1 MNLAL
6 NPEDGDDPAYGQIFI
21 VDTEHA
27 MKAMRHANVG
37 IDPQLLRTA
46 YEVIRNVNPFAEAY
60 IMMKEEEED
69 EVERARNEN
78 REPAEIKLLFETGR
92 QLDRRLGYNVPRT
105 NEVAAVYVPGADGE
119 VPNAKIVIR
128 ERGKEL
134 KILKSTDSMVTPM
147 TYPLFYP
154 RGTLGWHPEM
164 KHRNSNRRVTRLQYV
179 CYTVAIREREFNP
192 ILYGGKLFQ
201 QYCVDEYVKIEGDRI
216 NWIKCNQKKI
226 LADAYKN
233 VDNMLMRRA
242 QERGLPLGRKV
253 ILPPSMTNSPR
264 YVEKHFQDAMAVV
277 RRFGKPDMFLTMT
290 CNPQWEEISE
300 NLFHEQKSSDRPDLV
315 VRVFIL
321 KVKAIMNE
329 IVKKK
334 IFGEVIAWMYPVE
347 NQGRG
352 LPHIHLLLTL
362 AEQDKLINGED
373 VEKKGISARIPDK
386 EHEYVLFDLVKRFM
400 IHGPCGNLNPNCPCM
415 EEFVDKN
422 GMRGRKCSKGYP
434 KAFQEETVVLEN
446 GLALYARPN
455 DGRTVQV
462 FANGG
467 RHELDNRW
475 VVPHNLY
482 LLKMF
487 KCHINLEKVNSVSSV
502 KYLHK
507 YVHKPPDRARLELE
521 EKNDHDEVKEFIDAR
536 YVCPQE
542 AVWRIFEL
550 PMYDRSHCIMSL
562 PVHLQG
568 EHICYF
574 DENMEEE
581 EIRERI
587 ANGSE
592 LMAYFELN
600 KTNVLAKTLFYHQIP
615 EKFCFKKGKWT
626 ERKSYFNTIGRMVKV
641 SPAEPERYHLRLL
654 LLNVK
659 GACSYDEL
667 KTVIDVNG
675 NVRVCETFSVACLER
690 GLIRNDEEW
699 KRALEEA
706 ESFEMP
712 WKLREFFALILVHC
726 NPAEPEELWNMF
738 KDSLSEDFSRSFRK
752 ELAYAKA
759 YKEIA
764 LSIMKAGKTLADF
777 PTMEQINVDDDVE
790 QVFDLAEELDL
801 GQRDYAL
808 MYAEQREI
816 CDEILHRIWN
826 PVNEP
831 AFYFLS
837 GPGGTGKTHVNKTI
851 VHMLR
856 GQKKKVCTMAFTGI
870 AATLLPAGRTLHNRF
885 GLTLDMSNSSI
896 SPRSRAWQE
905 LKETDLFICDEAP
918 MINKRAMRTLDEKL
932 REIMKNRIAFGG
944 KVMLWTGDF
953 RQTLPIQRHAT
964 RAEVVN
970 STLKRSEYWRLA
982 KRYKLTKNMR
992 ALETEQEFA
1001 KDLLEIGTG
1010 KWNSE
1015 NDEII
1020 LPENCISYG
1029 DLAEEIFAN
1038 CIASENW
1045 NEMAKS
1051 AILAPK
1057 NVDVSEMNNRVLEM
1071 LPGEEVMYTSIDLA
1085 QDENRQRADDYLDE
1099 YLNALNPSGFPRH
1112 KLRLKKNAI
1121 VLLMRNLNIEMG
1133 LCNGSRMKVE
1143 EMHPNLIMCKIL
1155 TGDKAGQTV
1164 YIPRIT
1170 LCCSEDYP
1178 FDLHRHQFPL
1188 VLAFAMTI
1196 NKAQGQTLEQV
1207 GIDLRKD
1214 VFSHG
1219 QSRQID
1225 SDPSN
1230 YIQKRPVIQSRASS
1244 GFAGPNILNTH
1255 QQRSDDYH
1263 ANASGKSQVRQIL
1276 PIRLQR
1282 TNVAQSSTSNT
1293 NRLNTS
1299 LMTNSTRVQQQRP
1312 AAGHAEND
1320 QLRRNSDRQEP
1331 RSVAP
1336 SNTANTNTMNTGQ
1349 VRRNSDRQEPRS
1361 VEESSTSNTNTM
1373 NTGQVRRNSDRQEP
1387 RSVVPSN
1394 TANTN
1399 TMNTGKMIYGQVR
1412 RNPNQVQPESISNIN
1427 APNKNAAELDRLLAL
1442 QLHNNMN
1449 QQMQL
1454 RDQEFARRTQQEEDQ
1469 AAELHSLGL
1478 ARRTQEQEDQ
1488 AAELHSLGLAR
1499 RTQQQ
1504 EDQAAELHSLEVAR
1518 AIQEEEYQRG
1528 LMNSSQEADSSIT
1541 RTNSSDLTQRQTQNA
1556 SAGHVR
1562 RNSRRQ
1568 QPMNVAPSN
1577 TANMNTMNTDQVRRN
1592 SDRQEPRSV
1601 EESSTSNTNTMN
1613 TGQVRRN
1620 SRRQQPRRAAES
1632 STANTNTM
1640 NTDTITRNNSDL
1652 NQRQTQNPSAGQ
1664 HRRNSRQQQPGS
1676 FEESSTSNTN
1686 SDQVRRN
1693 SDRQK
1698 LRRAAESS
1706 TSNTNTVNSD
1716 DAREGSQ
1723 TNHQNDDDD
1732 ADDDCTICL
1741 SRLSDGNENGPI
1753 KTAFS
1758 CNHFFHRDCI
1768 NVWLNTSK
1776 NCPICRAA
1784 VNDDKDVGQSSQGGA
1799 SNNTDESTLPDQ
1811 LYGVASAFSQG
1822 IASFVNWFLGSNT
1835 NELPHYYE
1843 QIALLQSA
1851 TIPSMLLMEEENGQ
1865 TKIVMIVAINLN
1877 ANQPYLT
1884 VIDSDQE
1891 IHTLYIGRNGQN
1903 HMTFRDTNGRL
1914 NISYIIANMP
1924 VDN

>member
-27 MKAMRHANVG
+27 MRALRHANVG

-60 IMMKEEEED
+60 MMMKEEEDNEN
-69 EVERARNEN
+69 ERARNEK

-92 QLDRRLGYNVPRT
+92 QLDRRLGYNVPRA

-119 VPNAKIVIR
+119 VPNAKIVVR

-154 RGTLGWHPEM
+154 RGTLGWNPEM
-164 KHRNSNRRVTRLQYV
+164 KHRNSNRRITRLQYV
-179 CYTVAIREREFNP
+179 CYTLAIREREFNP

-201 QYCVDEYVKIEGDRI
+201 QYCVDEYVKIEGDRM

-277 RRFGKPDMFLTMT
+277 RRFGKPDMFLTMK

-315 VRVFIL
+315 VRVFNL

-329 IVKKK
+329 VAKKK

-373 VEKKGISARIPDK
+373 VEIKGISARIPDK
-386 EHEYVLFDLVKRFM
+386 ELVPDLFDLVKRFM

-455 DGRTVQV
+455 DGRIVQV
-462 FANGG
+462 FANGR

-581 EIRERI
+581 EIRKRI

-600 KTNVLAKTLFYHQIP
+600 KTNVVAKTLFYHQIP

-626 ERKSYFNTIGRMVKV
+626 ERKAYFNTIGRMVKV

-659 GACSYDEL
+659 GACSYDDL
-667 KTVIDVNG
+667 KSVIDTNG
-675 NVRVCETFSVACLER
+675 NAKVCETFSAACLER

-726 NPAEPEELWNMF
+726 NPAKPEELWNMF
-738 KDSLSEDFSRSFRK
+738 KDSLSEDFSRRFRK
-752 ELAYAKA
+752 EVAYAKA

-777 PTMEQINVDDDVE
+777 PTMEQINVDDDVD

-905 LKETDLFICDEAP
+905 LKDTDLFICDEAP

-932 REIMKNRIAFGG
+932 REIMNNRIAFGG

-992 ALETEQEFA
+992 ALATEQEFA
-1001 KDLLEIGTG
+1001 RDLLEIGSG
-1010 KWNSE
+1010 KWNNE

-1020 LPENCISYG
+1020 LPENCISNG
-1029 DLAEEIFAN
+1029 DLAEEIFGQ
-1038 CIASENW
+1038 CIVLENW

-1057 NVDVSEMNNRVLEM
+1057 NIDVSEMNNKVLEM
-1071 LPGEEVMYTSIDLA
+1071 LSGEEIVYTSIDLA

-1133 LCNGSRMKVE
+1133 LCNGARMKVE
-1143 EMHPNLIMCKIL
+1143 QMQPNLIVCKIL

-1219 QSRQID
+1219 QL
-1225 SDPSN
+1225 
-1230 YIQKRPVIQSRASS
+1230 YVALSRARAWNKLRIRLDDGNLERKTNLLLFGLLKKVRTQFKTEMPAREDAKGKRHFSRGLKRVGDASS
-1244 GFAGPNILNTH
+1244 EKECQGFVGNSSRKTPNTSRWSLIWCLSRYCELYWRWLALAFFFLLTESIAQVCMPLFIARVISVMVRANQMSELVNSVLILTGTTVLATVAGGLRVGTFHFVTAKINRQMRHDLFHSITAQGIDFFDNSPTGEILSRLISDCESVSSTLSSSVDVFFSNGLMVLGSLVLMLESSWQLSLITLILIPTLAVFIKVYSVYYDNIAE
-1255 QQRSDDYH
+1255 RSQMSK
-1263 ANASGKSQVRQIL
+1263 ANANRIAEEA
-1276 PIRLQR
+1276 I
-1282 TNVAQSSTSNT
+1282 SS
-1293 NRLNTS
+1293 
-1299 LMTNSTRVQQQRP
+1299 M
-1312 AAGHAEND
+1312 
-1320 QLRRNSDRQEP
+1320 
-1331 RSVAP
+1331 RSVRAF
-1336 SNTANTNTMNTGQ
+1336 AAE
-1349 VRRNSDRQEPRS
+1349 RRERQRFE
-1361 VEESSTSNTNTM
+1361 
-1373 NTGQVRRNSDRQEP
+1373 
-1387 RSVVPSN
+1387 
-1394 TANTN
+1394 
-1399 TMNTGKMIYGQVR
+1399 
-1412 RNPNQVQPESISNIN
+1412 
-1427 APNKNAAELDRLLAL
+1427 AELDATLRVDRTKSFAL
-1442 QLHNNMN
+1442 VGSHWLN
-1449 QQMQL
+1449 
-1454 RDQEFARRTQQEEDQ
+1454 EFANN
-1469 AAELHSLGL
+1469 LILLKLGGNFYQL
-1478 ARRTQEQEDQ
+1478 
-1488 AAELHSLGLAR
+1488 S
-1499 RTQQQ
+1499 
-1504 EDQAAELHSLEVAR
+1504 SVANR
-1518 AIQEEEYQRG
+1518 LMESIGASRKVFEY
-1528 LMNSSQEADSSIT
+1528 L
-1541 RTNSSDLTQRQTQNA
+1541 
-1556 SAGHVR
+1556 
-1562 RNSRRQ
+1562 SR
-1568 QPMNVAPSN
+1568 QPMNSFEIGKVRPTPVTGTLEFRCVTFVYPTRPNIFVLKNVSFIVRPGEMVALVGPSGAGKS
-1577 TANMNTMNTDQVRRN
+1577 TVFSLLERFYEPTQGQILLDGIPITRWEHIYYHHKV
-1592 SDRQEPRSV
+1592 SLVPQEPILYSCSIRD
-1601 EESSTSNTNTMN
+1601 NILY
-1613 TGQVRRN
+1613 GF
-1620 SRRQQPRRAAES
+1620 
-1632 STANTNTM
+1632 
-1640 NTDTITRNNSDL
+1640 D
-1652 NQRQTQNPSAGQ
+1652 NPSA
-1664 HRRNSRQQQPGS
+1664 
-1676 FEESSTSNTN
+1676 EDE
-1686 SDQVRRN
+1686 
-1693 SDRQK
+1693 
-1698 LRRAAESS
+1698 
-1706 TSNTNTVNSD
+1706 
-1716 DAREGSQ
+1716 
-1723 TNHQNDDDD
+1723 
-1732 ADDDCTICL
+1732 
-1741 SRLSDGNENGPI
+1741 DGG
-1753 KTAFS
+1753 
-1758 CNHFFHRDCI
+1758 D
-1768 NVWLNTSK
+1768 
-1776 NCPICRAA
+1776 AA
-1784 VNDDKDVGQSSQGGA
+1784 VNAAKMANIHDYV
-1799 SNNTDESTLPDQ
+1799 
-1811 LYGVASAFSQG
+1811 
-1822 IASFVNWFLGSNT
+1822 
-1835 NELPHYYE
+1835 
-1843 QIALLQSA
+1843 
-1851 TIPSMLLMEEENGQ
+1851 EEETEKGYDTKCGEKGVQLSGGQ
-1865 TKIVMIVAINLN
+1865 KQRIAIARALVRQPKVLLLDEATSALDARNEQLIRESLSACAKGRTVLMIAHRLSTVRRADRILVMEHGQIVQDGNHAELMKLKDGLYYSMVQKQMGEMLE
-1877 ANQPYLT
+1877 NQ
-1884 VIDSDQE
+1884 
-1891 IHTLYIGRNGQN
+1891 
-1903 HMTFRDTNGRL
+1903 
-1914 NISYIIANMP
+1914 
-1924 VDN
+1924 